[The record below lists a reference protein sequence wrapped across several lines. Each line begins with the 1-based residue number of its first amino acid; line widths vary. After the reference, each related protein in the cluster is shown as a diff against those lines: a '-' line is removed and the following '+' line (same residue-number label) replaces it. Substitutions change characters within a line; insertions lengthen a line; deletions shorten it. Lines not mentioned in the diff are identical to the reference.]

1 MKEEK
6 RKESDWDERCAV
18 FQGKVFLYR
27 ISKIMPNMRPMGARE
42 VNSTMHL
49 SLKGNRI
56 VQS

>member
-18 FQGKVFLYR
+18 FQGKAFLYR
-27 ISKIMPNMRPMGARE
+27 ISKRMPNMRPIGAGE
-42 VNSTMHL
+42 VNSIMHL